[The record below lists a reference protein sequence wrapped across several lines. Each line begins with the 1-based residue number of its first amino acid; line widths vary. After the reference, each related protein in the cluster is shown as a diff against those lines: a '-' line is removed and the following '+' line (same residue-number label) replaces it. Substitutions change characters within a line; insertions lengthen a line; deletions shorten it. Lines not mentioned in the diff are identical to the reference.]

1 MPSKFDPIRYAAV
14 ELLQAAD
21 QCFHEAHEIMLR
33 CDENKPECRS
43 LIKKV
48 WHVQPKIVAALEA
61 KRKEVRSLY
70 LKLLNISEELRQ
82 AEKPPES
89 KPKRRK

>member
-1 MPSKFDPIRYAAV
+1 MQSKFDPIRSTAV

-21 QCFHEAHEIMLR
+21 QCFHEAHEIVLR
-33 CDENKPECRS
+33 CEDNKPECRA

-48 WHVQPKIVAALEA
+48 WQVQDKIVNALEV

-70 LKLLNISEELRQ
+70 IKLLNISEELRQ